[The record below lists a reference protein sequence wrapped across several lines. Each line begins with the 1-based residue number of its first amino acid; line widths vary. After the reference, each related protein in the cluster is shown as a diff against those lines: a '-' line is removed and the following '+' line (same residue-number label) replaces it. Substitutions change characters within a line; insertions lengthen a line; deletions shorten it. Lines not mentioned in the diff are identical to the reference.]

1 MMRKLQGQM
10 QSNSADYTKNSEL
23 ITYEEFQIRVT
34 DRVTVSVSNKDAWW
48 RLALQSKN
56 QDMAS
61 AFQVREELS
70 AIKSSWKNDRVGFII
85 NQFKRGDI
93 ETQEIGEKRKA

>member
-1 MMRKLQGQM
+1 
-10 QSNSADYTKNSEL
+10 L

-34 DRVTVSVSNKDAWW
+34 DRITVSASNKDAWW

-56 QDMAS
+56 QEMAS

-70 AIKSSWKNDRVGFII
+70 TIRSSWKNDRAGIMI
-85 NQFKRGDI
+85 NEFKRR
-93 ETQEIGEKRKA
+93 ELRPTKEERRA

>member
-23 ITYEEFQIRVT
+23 ITYEEFQMRVT

-70 AIKSSWKNDRVGFII
+70 TIRSIWKNDRAGFMI
-85 NQFKRGDI
+85 NQFKRR
-93 ETQEIGEKRKA
+93 ELRPKK